1 MHPDV
6 SIVIVNWNACK
17 YLRNCID
24 SIVSHTHES
33 TFAIVVVDNAS
44 TDGSADMIHDEYP
57 WVKLIANDR
66 NLGFAGANNQG
77 IRAASG
83 RHVLLLNP
91 DTVILD
97 PVIDKTVAYSDQ
109 HVDVAVVGC
118 QVLEDEDTIQH
129 TCFGCPGPMNLLLTQ
144 AALRRLFPR
153 SRFFGRPELSWWAR
167 DTELDVD
174 VVSGMY
180 MLVKRDAINQVGLM
194 DEDYFMYAEEAD
206 WCYRFWQSGWR
217 CVFAPV
223 GRILHLDG
231 GSKST
236 SQVSVQMYVQ
246 KQKSL
251 MLFNRK
257 NLGVAAAAAAK
268 GVFLTSMLARS
279 LFWSTAG
286 RLIGDKS
293 ESRTKAKLALAASVF
308 HILGKE
314 PSV

>member
-6 SIVIVNWNACK
+6 SIVIVNWNARR
-17 YLRNCID
+17 YLRNCIS
-24 SIVSHTHES
+24 SIVSHTHKSIFE
-33 TFAIVVVDNAS
+33 IIVVDNAS
-44 TDGSADMIHDEYP
+44 TDGSEDMIHDEYP

-77 IRAASG
+77 IRAAAG

-97 PVIDKTVAYSDQ
+97 PVIGKTVAYSDQ

-118 QVLEDEDTIQH
+118 QVLEDEDTIQR
-129 TCFGCPGPMNLLLTQ
+129 TCFGFPGPMNLLLTQ
-144 AALRRLFPR
+144 AALTRVFPR
-153 SRFFGRPELSWWAR
+153 SRFFGRPKLSWWGR

-180 MLVKRDAINQVGLM
+180 MLVKREAISHVGLM
-194 DEDYFMYAEEAD
+194 DEDYFMYAEETD

-223 GRILHLDG
+223 GRILHVDG
-231 GSKST
+231 GGKST
-236 SQVSVQMYVQ
+236 SQVPAQMYVQ

-257 NLGVAAAAAAK
+257 NLGVVAAAAAK

-293 ESRTKAKLALAASVF
+293 KSRAKARLALAASVF
-308 HILGKE
+308 HIMGKE